1 MKKHRE
7 TEKQRVDLTFL
18 KRLSA
23 AIAAEFGDHCEVA
36 VHDLLSGD
44 REHTIAAI
52 ENGHVT
58 HRKVG
63 DGPSRVVLEALKA
76 EDPKALEDRS
86 GYLMRTHDG
95 RILKCATVYLR
106 DENGVPEGVFSI
118 NYDITELLMAERAV
132 GSLLPHKEEEKKA
145 ENRIPLSVNEL
156 LDDLI
161 EQSVQLVGKPVAM
174 MNKEDK
180 IRAIAFLNKAG
191 AFLITRS
198 GDKVSKYFGISKYT
212 LYSYIDA
219 KDTIQN

>member
-1 MKKHRE
+1 M
-7 TEKQRVDLTFL
+7 DLAFL
-18 KRLSA
+18 KRLSK
-23 AIAAEFGDHCEVA
+23 AIAEQFGENCEVV
-36 VHDLLSGD
+36 VHDLKSGD
-44 REHTIAAI
+44 LEHTVALI

-63 DGPSRVVLEALKA
+63 DGPSRVVLETLK
-76 EDPKALEDRS
+76 EENPENLSDSS

-95 RILKCATVYLR
+95 RILKCSTVYIR

-118 NYDITELLMAERAV
+118 NYDVTELLMAER
-132 GSLLPHKEEEKKA
+132 SIHSILHHKEEKKTPD
-145 ENRIPLSVNEL
+145 RIPQSVNDL

-180 IRAIAFLNKAG
+180 IEAIAFLNKAG

-219 KDTIQN
+219 KNSNPN

>member
-1 MKKHRE
+1 M
-7 TEKQRVDLTFL
+7 DLNFL
-18 KRLSA
+18 ERLSKALA
-23 AIAAEFGDHCEVA
+23 AQFGENCEVA
-36 VHDLLSGD
+36 VHDLKTGD
-44 REHTIAAI
+44 LEHTIAVI

-76 EDPKALEDRS
+76 EDPSALSDQS

-95 RILKCATVYLR
+95 RILKCATVYIR
-106 DENGVPEGVFSI
+106 DENGVPEGIFSI
-118 NYDITELLMAERAV
+118 NYDVTELLMAERAV
-132 GSLLPHKEEEKKA
+132 GSLLHHEEAEKKTP
-145 ENRIPLSVNEL
+145 ERIPLSVNEL

-161 EQSVQLVGKPVAM
+161 EQSVHLVGKPVAM

-180 IRAIAFLNKAG
+180 VKAIAFLNKAG

-219 KDTIQN
+219 KNPDQD

>member
-1 MKKHRE
+1 M
-7 TEKQRVDLTFL
+7 DLDFFE
-18 KRLSA
+18 RLSK
-23 AIAAEFGDHCEVA
+23 AIAAQFGENCEVA

-44 REHTIAAI
+44 REHTVALI

-63 DGPSRVVLEALKA
+63 DGPSRVVLEALKS
-76 EDPKALEDRS
+76 EDPNALKDS
-86 GYLMRTHDG
+86 AGYLMRTHDG
-95 RILKCATVYLR
+95 RVLKCATVYIR
-106 DENGVPEGVFSI
+106 DENGMPEGIFSI
-118 NYDITELLMAERAV
+118 NYDVTELLTAEHAI
-132 GSLLPHKEEEKKA
+132 GSLLHHQEEEKKTP
-145 ENRIPLSVNEL
+145 ERIPQSVNEL

-174 MNKEDK
+174 MNKDDK
-180 IRAIAFLNKAG
+180 VKAIAFLNKAG

-219 KDTIQN
+219 TNTVQN

>member
-1 MKKHRE
+1 M
-7 TEKQRVDLTFL
+7 DLDFFE
-18 KRLSA
+18 RLSKALA
-23 AIAAEFGDHCEVA
+23 AQFGDHCEVA
-36 VHDLLSGD
+36 VHDLKSGD
-44 REHTIAAI
+44 MEHTIAAI

-63 DGPSRVVLEALKA
+63 DGPSRVVLEALK
-76 EDPKALEDRS
+76 ETDPNALRDQS

-95 RILKCATVYLR
+95 RILKCSTVYIR
-106 DENGVPEGVFSI
+106 GENGVPEGIFSI

-132 GSLLPHKEEEKKA
+132 GSLLRRQEDAKETPQ
-145 ENRIPLSVNEL
+145 RIPQSVNEL

-180 IRAIAFLNKAG
+180 IKAIAFLNKAG

-198 GDKVSKYFGISKYT
+198 GDKVSKYFGIIKYT

-219 KDTIQN
+219 KIPDQD

>member
-1 MKKHRE
+1 M
-7 TEKQRVDLTFL
+7 DLSFFE
-18 KRLSA
+18 RLSK
-23 AIAAEFGDHCEVA
+23 AIAVQFGDNCEVA
-36 VHDLLSGD
+36 VHDLKSGD
-44 REHTIAAI
+44 LVHTIALI

-58 HRKVG
+58 HRKQG
-63 DGPSRVVLEALKA
+63 DGPSRVVLEALKS
-76 EDPKALEDRS
+76 EDPKALKDS
-86 GYLMRTHDG
+86 AGYLMRTHDG
-95 RILKCATVYLR
+95 RILKCATIYIR

-118 NYDITELLMAERAV
+118 NYDVTELLMAERAV
-132 GSLLPHKEEEKKA
+132 SSLLHHREEEKKTP
-145 ENRIPLSVNEL
+145 ERIPLSVNEL

-219 KDTIQN
+219 KDSIQD

>member
-1 MKKHRE
+1 M
-7 TEKQRVDLTFL
+7 DLSFFE
-18 KRLSA
+18 RLSK
-23 AIAAEFGDHCEVA
+23 AIAVQFGDNCEVA
-36 VHDLLSGD
+36 VHDLKSGD
-44 REHTIAAI
+44 LEHTIALI

-58 HRKVG
+58 HRKQG
-63 DGPSRVVLEALKA
+63 DGPSRVVLEALKS
-76 EDPKALEDRS
+76 EDPKALKDS
-86 GYLMRTHDG
+86 AGYLMRTHDG
-95 RILKCATVYLR
+95 RILKCATIYIR

-118 NYDITELLMAERAV
+118 NYDVTELLMAERAV
-132 GSLLPHKEEEKKA
+132 SSLLHHREEEKKTP
-145 ENRIPLSVNEL
+145 ERIPLSVNEL

-180 IRAIAFLNKAG
+180 IKAIAFLNKAG

-219 KDTIQN
+219 KDSIQD

>member
-1 MKKHRE
+1 M
-7 TEKQRVDLTFL
+7 DLDFL
-18 KRLSA
+18 GRLAKTLA
-23 AIAAEFGDHCEVA
+23 AQFGPNCEVA
-36 VHDLLSGD
+36 VHDLFSGD
-44 REHTIAAI
+44 MEHTIAVI

-76 EDPKALEDRS
+76 EDPRALEDQT

-95 RILKCATVYLR
+95 RILKCSTVYIR
-106 DENGVPEGVFSI
+106 DDNGVPEGVFSI
-118 NYDITELLMAERAV
+118 NYDVTELLMAERAV
-132 GSLLPHKEEEKKA
+132 SSLLHHREEEKKTP
-145 ENRIPLSVNEL
+145 ERIPLSVNEL

-174 MNKEDK
+174 MNKGDK
-180 IRAIAFLNKAG
+180 IKAIAFLNKAG

-198 GDKVSKYFGISKYT
+198 GDRVSKYFGISKYT

-219 KDTIQN
+219 KDSIQN

>member
-1 MKKHRE
+1 M
-7 TEKQRVDLTFL
+7 DLDFL
-18 KRLSA
+18 KRLST
-23 AIAAEFGDHCEVA
+23 AIATEFGDHCEVA

-44 REHTIAAI
+44 MEHTVAVI

-63 DGPSRVVLEALKA
+63 DGPSRIVLEALKA

-86 GYLMRTHDG
+86 GYLMRTNDG
-95 RILKCATVYLR
+95 RILKCATIYIR

-132 GSLLPHKEEEKKA
+132 SSLLPRREEEKKA
-145 ENRIPLSVNEL
+145 ENRIPQSVNEL

-161 EQSVQLVGKPVAM
+161 EQSVSLVGKPVAM

-180 IRAIAFLNKAG
+180 VRAIAFLNRAG

-219 KDTIQN
+219 KDSIQD

>member
-1 MKKHRE
+1 M
-7 TEKQRVDLTFL
+7 DLDFL
-18 KRLSA
+18 GRLA
-23 AIAAEFGDHCEVA
+23 KTIAAEFGDHCEVA

-44 REHTIAAI
+44 MEHTVAVI

-63 DGPSRVVLEALKA
+63 DGPSRIVLEALKA

-86 GYLMRTHDG
+86 GYLMRTSDG
-95 RILKCATVYLR
+95 RILKCATVYIR

-132 GSLLPHKEEEKKA
+132 SSLLPRKEEEKKA
-145 ENRIPLSVNEL
+145 ENRIPQSVNEL

-161 EQSVQLVGKPVAM
+161 GQSVALVGKPVAM

-180 IRAIAFLNKAG
+180 IRAIAFLNRAG

-219 KDTIQN
+219 TNTIQE

>member
-1 MKKHRE
+1 M
-7 TEKQRVDLTFL
+7 DLNFYE
-18 KRLSA
+18 RLSK
-23 AIAAEFGDHCEVA
+23 AIATQFGPNCEVA
-36 VHDLLSGD
+36 VHNLKGGD
-44 REHTIAAI
+44 MEHTIAVI

-63 DGPSRVVLEALKA
+63 DGPSRVVLEALKT
-76 EDPKALEDRS
+76 EDAGALEDQT

-95 RILKCATVYLR
+95 RILKCSTVYLR
-106 DENGVPEGVFSI
+106 DETGAPEGILSI

-219 KDTIQN
+219 TNTIQE